1 MPDIPQYVLA
11 IETATSKGSLS
22 LLKDGIEIDHWAGG
36 VENPLSAE
44 LLPQISRLLESAG
57 ITINEIGLLVVCS
70 GPGSFTGVRIGLS
83 TAKALQMAAGIK
95 AAAVTLPHG
104 MARYATMRAN
114 IRPDPF
120 ICIIPAGR
128 DEFYW
133 QEFGSGESSTR
144 PKTAG
149 IDEIVEFLLREKSL
163 LCVGTQDIKVAH
175 LEKIKE
181 NSGKTVNIVRENLA
195 TYLAEVA
202 LCEVRA
208 GRQPG
213 TPDLSPLYIKE
224 FGE

>member
-22 LLKDGIEIDHWAGG
+22 LLKDGNEIDHWTG
-36 VENPLSAE
+36 VAEKPLSAE
-44 LLPQISRLLESAG
+44 LLSQISRLLESAG

-95 AAAVTLPHG
+95 AAAVTLPHA

-133 QEFGSGESSTR
+133 QEFGSGEPSTR

-149 IDEIVEFLLREKSL
+149 IDEIAEILSEKSL
-163 LCVGTQDIKVAH
+163 LCVGTQDIKAAH

-181 NSGKTVNIVRENLA
+181 NSGKKVNIVGENLA
-195 TYLAEVA
+195 THLAEVV

-208 GRQPG
+208 GRRPG
-213 TPDLSPLYIKE
+213 TPALSPLYIKE